1 MRAEP
6 SGGRGIQIGVPLVGE
21 GSRLECAIC
30 CKCSLRSYEDIII
43 PLSNEGKGRDRPWD
57 STET

>member
-1 MRAEP
+1 M
-6 SGGRGIQIGVPLVGE
+6 GE

-43 PLSNEGKGRDRPWD
+43 PLSNEGKGRDGPWD
-57 STET
+57 STETYEATTPSYS